1 MLQNNDRHLLNT
13 CVTKVS
19 HFLGPLPP
27 VEHNVVY
34 GMVENLYQI
43 VYKGYKPRPSNIKR
57 TKDMILTKDQFKDSR
72 AIFKWIILIIYVD
85 NYYTPMFKTNVRNA
99 VLTHKRQ

>member
-72 AIFKWIILIIYVD
+72 AIFKWIILIIY
-85 NYYTPMFKTNVRNA
+85 
-99 VLTHKRQ
+99 LCG

>member
-13 CVTKVS
+13 CITKVS

-43 VYKGYKPRPSNIKR
+43 GPSLQRLQTKTLQYKKDKR
-57 TKDMILTKDQFKDSR
+57 YDFDKGPIQR
-72 AIFKWIILIIYVD
+72 
-85 NYYTPMFKTNVRNA
+85 
-99 VLTHKRQ
+99 